1 MWFLSFIPDWILQW
15 AIHGLVI
22 LGLVLTFIGS
32 LVKFIPVIQP
42 YALVGRQ
49 VGIVLL
55 LIGVYFEGGYGV
67 EMSYRARIAEMQA
80 KIKEAEVKSAKLNEK
95 LTVEVGKNK
104 ELIREKV
111 NRNAKDIEACSTTVP
126 LSQKFPEAPQV
137 LMEPAPVLKPLSKDK
152 KTLAD
157 LLENANENYG
167 LYYELQ
173 DRYNAWQLWYK
184 QQKEIFDNIK

>member
-95 LTVEVGKNK
+95 LTVEVSKNK
-104 ELIREKV
+104 ELIKEKV
-111 NRNAKDIEACSTTVP
+111 NRNAKDIEAKREAINAECK
-126 LSQKFPEAPQV
+126 LSDDAWV
-137 LMEPAPVLKPLSKDK
+137 LYNRAVEPKVSRSSSSANGARSGSKASK
-152 KTLAD
+152 
-157 LLENANENYG
+157 
-167 LYYELQ
+167 
-173 DRYNAWQLWYK
+173 
-184 QQKEIFDNIK
+184 

>member
-49 VGIVLL
+49 LGIVLL
-55 LIGVYFEGGYGV
+55 VIGVFFEGGYAT

-80 KIKEAEVKSAKLNEK
+80 KIKEAEVKSAKANEK
-95 LTVEVGKNK
+95 LAAEVSKNK
-104 ELIREKV
+104 ELIKEKV
-111 NRNAKDIEACSTTVP
+111 NRNAKDIEAKREAINAECK
-126 LSQKFPEAPQV
+126 LSDDAWM
-137 LMEPAPVLKPLSKDK
+137 LYNRAIEPKVSRSSSSANGARSGSKASK
-152 KTLAD
+152 
-157 LLENANENYG
+157 
-167 LYYELQ
+167 
-173 DRYNAWQLWYK
+173 
-184 QQKEIFDNIK
+184 

>member
-15 AIHGLVI
+15 AIHGVVI

-49 VGIVLL
+49 LGILL
-55 LIGVYFEGGYGV
+55 LVVGVFFEGGYAT

-80 KIKEAEVKSAKLNEK
+80 KIKEAEIKSAKINEK
-95 LTVEVGKNK
+95 LVNEISKNK

-111 NRNAKDIEACSTTVP
+111 NRNAKEIEAKRDAINAECK
-126 LSQKFPEAPQV
+126 LSDDAWV
-137 LMEPAPVLKPLSKDK
+137 LYNRAVEPKISRSSSSANGARSGSKASK
-152 KTLAD
+152 
-157 LLENANENYG
+157 
-167 LYYELQ
+167 
-173 DRYNAWQLWYK
+173 
-184 QQKEIFDNIK
+184 

>member
-22 LGLVLTFIGS
+22 LGLILTFIGS

-95 LTVEVGKNK
+95 LTVEVSKNK
-104 ELIREKV
+104 ELIKEKV
-111 NRNAKDIEACSTTVP
+111 NRNAKDIEAKREAINAECK
-126 LSQKFPEAPQV
+126 LSDDAWV
-137 LMEPAPVLKPLSKDK
+137 LYNRAVEPKVSRSSSSANGARSGSKASK
-152 KTLAD
+152 
-157 LLENANENYG
+157 
-167 LYYELQ
+167 
-173 DRYNAWQLWYK
+173 
-184 QQKEIFDNIK
+184 